1 MEKLLHRLVHRLE
14 ADTEARRC
22 QFREDFAPFADLHDL
37 VDWEGWFSPYTLE
50 TYQAVLDHI
59 ASDDVVLEI
68 GAGDLRLALR
78 MAARARRVHAIEVNP
93 LVVGSALETIGL
105 CMPRNLHVVCANA
118 LDVPILSGVT
128 VAVLLMR
135 HCRHFGQYFDRLQA
149 AGCRR
154 LLTNARWKS
163 VVEVVELEAP
173 RLPFEQAHEGW
184 YACRCGAVGYV
195 GSGARADA
203 PPVEVMT
210 CLACDP
216 DWSLTEPESGRGEEE
231 IT

>member
-1 MEKLLHRLVHRLE
+1 MEKLLRRLE

-22 QFREDFAPFADLHDL
+22 QFRKEFAPFARLHDL
-37 VDWEGWFSPYTLE
+37 VDWEGWFSPYALE
-50 TYQAVLDHI
+50 VYRAVLDCI
-59 ASDDVVLEI
+59 APDDVVLEI

-78 MAARARRVHAIEVNP
+78 MAERAQRVYAVEVNP
-93 LVVGSALETIGL
+93 LVVGPALETIGL

-118 LDVPILSGVT
+118 LDVPVPSGIT

-163 VVEVVELEAP
+163 GVEVVGLEAP
-173 RLPFEQAHEGW
+173 RLPFEHVREGW

-195 GSGARADA
+195 GSGARVDA
-203 PPVEVMT
+203 PPVEVMA
-210 CLACDP
+210 CLACAP
-216 DWSLTEPESGRGEEE
+216 DQALTEPERG
-231 IT
+231 